1 VPSDAAWYSVKC
13 VFRHPHLAE
22 ALSTSTVEG
31 EALYEERV
39 VILRA
44 ESLDEAITLGEEE
57 AKVYTGDS
65 GDIEYTGFI
74 SA

>member
-1 VPSDAAWYSVKC
+1 
-13 VFRHPHLAE
+13 
-22 ALSTSTVEG
+22 
-31 EALYEERV
+31 
-39 VILRA
+39 LRA